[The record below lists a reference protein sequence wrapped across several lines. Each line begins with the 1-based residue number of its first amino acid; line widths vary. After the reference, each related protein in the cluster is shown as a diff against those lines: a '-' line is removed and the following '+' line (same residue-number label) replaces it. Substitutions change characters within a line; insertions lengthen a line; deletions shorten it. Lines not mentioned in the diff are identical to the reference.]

1 MTVGVVVLVIS
12 LIIGC
17 EWIMVEWCLGDIW
30 IMLVLGFKCVW
41 GRKHTTIPLLPISL
55 TNHNSLILHSKTH
68 SLPHS
73 QYPPSPC
80 PLPSCI
86 ITYCSI
92 YSLSTRT
99 QSLQSPSS
107 IQKVGDTSFVSQI
120 SLRCGRGGGS
130 GGGWWL
136 GWWKFWIYTVIP
148 LSLNNYLR
156 ISPG

>member
-41 GRKHTTIPLLPISL
+41 GRKHTTTTTTDL
-55 TNHNSLILHSKTH
+55 TYKPQFANIAFQNT
-68 SLPHS
+68 LPHS

-99 QSLQSPSS
+99 QSLLQSPSS

-120 SLRCGRGGGS
+120 SLRCGGVGGS